1 MSRIGK
7 LPIDLPSG
15 VTVTQDGG
23 IVTVKGKNG
32 ELQSKFS
39 DKITITQEGEQL
51 VLTRDSDQKES
62 RALHGLTCAS
72 REYGK
77 RRFRRFPE
85 ESGDRRRWL

>member
-32 ELQSKFS
+32 ELKSKFS

-51 VLTRDSDQKES
+51 DPD
-62 RALHGLTCAS
+62 A
-72 REYGK
+72 
-77 RRFRRFPE
+77 
-85 ESGDRRRWL
+85 